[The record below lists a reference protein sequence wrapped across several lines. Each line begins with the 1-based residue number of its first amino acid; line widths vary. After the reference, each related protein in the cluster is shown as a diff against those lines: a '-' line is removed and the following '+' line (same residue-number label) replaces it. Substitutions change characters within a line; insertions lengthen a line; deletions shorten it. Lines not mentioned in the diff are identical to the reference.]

1 MRQLPNRV
9 ECFPKLY
16 NLIPDYA
23 LEKIKFFFSRVRRA
37 QPSRDLRLFLPREKS
52 GRPLSAVFFSD
63 GSTELAEVSR
73 RAREAAWDIFF
84 ALNFKFEISDL
95 KSLNRGTRSREST
108 REILH
113 RIDVASLLR
122 T

>member
-1 MRQLPNRV
+1 M
-9 ECFPKLY
+9 
-16 NLIPDYA
+16 
-23 LEKIKFFFSRVRRA
+23 
-37 QPSRDLRLFLPREKS
+37 
-52 GRPLSAVFFSD
+52 FFSD

-73 RAREAAWDIFF
+73 RAREAALDIFF

-113 RIDVASLLR
+113 WIEVEACYARKGEYLQPIEFALAPSAGLPQLNLNSLKS
-122 T
+122 